1 MANIELQELEKLN
14 EVNIDDIL
22 KCTGIARQTYLSYRD
37 RGEDI
42 SDEDSKKLSKF
53 FKVPQSFFQRVPTMV
68 HYSKDNSFGP
78 IFSNTN
84 NFYGKKGD
92 EPNP

>member
-1 MANIELQELEKLN
+1 MANVELQELEKLN
-14 EVNIDDIL
+14 EVNIDDVL
-22 KCTGIARQTYLSYRD
+22 EGTGIEKQTYLSYRD

-53 FKVPQSFFQRVPTMV
+53 FRVPQSFFQRVPTMI
-68 HYSKDNSFGP
+68 HYGKDNSFGP

-84 NFYGKKGD
+84 YFYEKKGD
-92 EPNP
+92 ETNS